1 MNNLVWLVF
10 CHLIGDYVLQSD
22 FLASTKGKNW
32 YHLIVHC
39 ALYCV
44 PFAVVFGLTWHIA
57 ALFATHVIVDSMKA
71 RFGVLSYIGD
81 QASHYIILL
90 FLTLLGMGV
99 L

>member
-44 PFAVVFGLTWHIA
+44 PFAVVFGMTWHVGV
-57 ALFATHVIVDSMKA
+57 LFATHVIVDSMKA
-71 RFGVLSYIGD
+71 RWGVLSYIGD

-90 FLTLLGMGV
+90 FLRHSGMGV